1 MNIYGNYEKY
11 LEMILESFSKDVY
24 ALNEEH
30 KNKTGYKLFEHFI
43 SSLPHTMH

>member
-24 ALNEEH
+24 VGQSGSLN
-30 KNKTGYKLFEHFI
+30 K
-43 SSLPHTMH
+43 